1 MMDLSFVLNG
11 NAVACSCAPGRRLL
25 DLLRE
30 EFALTGAK
38 PGCEIG
44 RCGACMVWLDD
55 EPVNACLVMAWQLE
69 GRRVTTIE
77 ALAAAP
83 SSEPVRDALSR
94 CGAVQCG
101 YCSAGMVMTLTHLHL
116 REPRPDAREAASLA
130 CGNLCR
136 CTGYGGLKRTID
148 VLFGVAQEATAARSP
163 QGAKPCAS

>member
-1 MMDLSFVLNG
+1 MIDISFELNG
-11 NAVACSCAPGRRLL
+11 DVVQWRCLPERRLL
-25 DLLRE
+25 AILRE
-30 EFALTGAK
+30 DFALTGAK

-83 SSEPVRDALSR
+83 ASAPVRDALAR

-101 YCSAGMVMTLTHLHL
+101 YCSAGMVMTMTHLHL
-116 REPRPDAREAASLA
+116 HLQVPRPDAREAAA
-130 CGNLCR
+130 MVCGNLCR
-136 CTGYGGLKRTID
+136 CTGYGGVNRAIEM
-148 VLFGVAQEATAARSP
+148 LFAPGAA
-163 QGAKPCAS
+163 A